1 MPPHHLGA
9 AVRAAFE
16 PHSSHLDWC
25 EENYAVTPHVRAR
38 PTPLT
43 DPSSVPS
50 GLRGRG
56 QVAEFWNSTS
66 GFLLC
71 FPLVPLAAHA
81 FRPMHRHRLRRD
93 GSRSPGLLIL
103 WALMAAAGVG
113 SAWFHASLSLAGQ
126 LLDELSVIW
135 VIFYGA
141 LVIAGDA
148 PGWLGAVY
156 RRAFNWRFLGAYT
169 SGKQAMATPRRRRA
183 KTSSC

>member
-25 EENYAVTPHVRAR
+25 EENYAVTPHVSERPPAPRPDRPVEPPLRPAR
-38 PTPLT
+38 P
-43 DPSSVPS
+43 
-50 GLRGRG
+50 G

-93 GSRSPGLLIL
+93 GTRSPGLLIL

-135 VIFYGA
+135 VIFFGA

-156 RRAFNWRFLGAYT
+156 RRAFNWQFLGAYT
-169 SGKQAMATPRRRRA
+169 SGT
-183 KTSSC
+183 